1 VPPGD
6 VIAAKR
12 CRNGD
17 GSMSGNIFI
26 NYRRG
31 DEPGFTQALVGRLE
45 QVFPAERL
53 FIDVDHI
60 PPGEDFVR
68 VLEAQVAQCDVL
80 LAVIGKG
87 WLDAADGGGHR
98 RLDDPNDFVRVEIE
112 SALKLGKRVIP
123 VLVNDAHM
131 PRADQMPEALRPLA
145 TRNAVRL
152 THERFRADVQGLVGA
167 LQRGLADGGTSS
179 SGISIP
185 PAPRRALLI
194 ASIAAVVIAAAGVVW
209 FSYPR
214 PKPPSTAESK
224 PPAAMAPAPQPANPP
239 APQPAAQPAPQPGP
253 AQVPARPPRPHSA
266 TEACA
271 TYMRSGDSEQY
282 CASSVLAAEAGNS
295 YSVDNLFSANPTTAW
310 VHGTHK
316 SGVGQWIVVEFDGW
330 RAVKSVTLRN
340 GYQKNA
346 DIFEK
351 NSRVRQLRLAF
362 SQGESKVVSLDD
374 RLGEQT
380 IVLDQPIKAYW
391 IEFVIEDVF
400 AGSKY
405 PDTAISK
412 LFIASDAVR

>member
-1 VPPGD
+1 
-6 VIAAKR
+6 
-12 CRNGD
+12 
-17 GSMSGNIFI
+17 MSGNIFI

-45 QVFPAERL
+45 QVFSAERL

-167 LQRGLADGGTSS
+167 LQRGLAGGNASS
-179 SGISIP
+179 SSISIG
-185 PAPRRALLI
+185 PAPRRSLLI
-194 ASIAAVVIAAAGVVW
+194 ASIAAVVIAIAGIVW
-209 FSYPR
+209 FSYSR
-214 PKPPSTAESK
+214 PKPPPSTAESK
-224 PPAAMAPAPQPANPP
+224 PPAATAPASQPANPP
-239 APQPAAQPAPQPGP
+239 APQPTAQPAPSPAPQPIP
-253 AQVPARPPRPHSA
+253 APAPQPAPAAPVKEAVPVRPPRPHSA

-271 TYMRSGDSEQY
+271 TFMRSGDSEQY

-316 SGVGQWIVVEFDGW
+316 SGAGQWIVVEFDGW
-330 RAVKSVTLRN
+330 RAVKSVTVRN

-362 SQGESKVVSLDD
+362 SQGESKVVSLED
-374 RLGEQT
+374 RLGDQT

-391 IEFVIEDVF
+391 IEFVVEDVF

-412 LFIASDAVR
+412 LFVTSEAVR